1 MLNIHPLVFS
11 GPSPK
16 IMNYLAISK
25 KSGHSTKL
33 GIIAQSVLMK
43 MVTCD
48 WTFSVW
54 SCSLLLNKAAEEDN
68 AVEMKRDRGALNMM
82 MWIKKWHVRA
92 INKRELRWHAVFV
105 SKNVVK
111 MFSFTRSKPPNP
123 PTKDAFVFSNASTL
137 SLTKFTRI
145 KQGFYPGTHIQ
156 RI

>member
-1 MLNIHPLVFS
+1 
-11 GPSPK
+11 
-16 IMNYLAISK
+16 MNYLAISK

-54 SCSLLLNKAAEEDN
+54 SCSLLLNNAAEEDN

-111 MFSFTRSKPPNP
+111 MFSLSQDRNLQTHQRKMPSCSRMLQLFLSQNSLASSKVSIPAR
-123 PTKDAFVFSNASTL
+123 TYNAY
-137 SLTKFTRI
+137 KVI
-145 KQGFYPGTHIQ
+145 
-156 RI
+156 